1 MTTRTIRKAFATRG
15 IFPFK
20 PELVIEPLME
30 ELGCNNCDLQ
40 IFDGV
45 DEAVQISSDLPT
57 SPLRNGFTARRSTTK
72 LNNLLDTEK
81 EAISPKLRDAIDRYT
96 GACIGKVDLVGI
108 MDNTLQ
114 NHLPKQPKI
123 VRKSKRR
130 VGRFGP
136 LTTSDAI
143 RRVAENIAKR
153 AEPTKEDDQNMESS
167 EGPEGLDT
175 PVPTEKKPSHTIP
188 GGEEVFE
195 TARVYTRA
203 MLW

>member
-1 MTTRTIRKAFATRG
+1 
-15 IFPFK
+15 
-20 PELVIEPLME
+20 
-30 ELGCNNCDLQ
+30 
-40 IFDGV
+40 
-45 DEAVQISSDLPT
+45 
-57 SPLRNGFTARRSTTK
+57 

-96 GACIGKVDLVGI
+96 GACIGKVDIVI
-108 MDNTLQ
+108 IIDNTLK
-114 NHLPKQPKI
+114 NHLQKQPKI

-136 LTTSDAI
+136 LTTGDAI